1 MFNRKSL
8 YLFLGSITVCSLF
21 FQGLF
26 VYALSISV
34 IIIIIM
40 NRGIFY
46 TLKAN
51 KALINKNEI
60 KGYELLTKAYNV
72 GGVPLVVINGYI
84 YISLKFG
91 YTEIALEAIDK
102 VLNGKVHFKVKEG
115 GRNMILTQK
124 ALYLWQVG
132 DIEGGVNLLSEL
144 YENNYRTTI
153 FYGNLGCLL
162 YLSGDYDKA
171 EKICL
176 EAYEYG
182 AQDKVTLDN
191 LVAVYIKLDKWD
203 LAEKYYNELIDLNP
217 TFAEAFYHGAQIRQ
231 HQGNILEAV
240 DLVNRCK
247 EFKLYNISSITTQDI
262 DTLEDNLE
270 VK

>member
-1 MFNRKSL
+1 MFNRKSI
-8 YLFLGSITVCSLF
+8 YLFLGSSAVCSLF
-21 FQGLF
+21 IQGLF
-26 VYALSISV
+26 IYVLGVSIL
-34 IIIIIM
+34 IILIM

-51 KALINKNEI
+51 REFVKKNEV
-60 KGYELLTKAYNV
+60 KGYELLTKAYNA

-84 YISLKFG
+84 YISLKLG

-102 VLNGKVHFKVKEG
+102 VLSGKVHFKVKEG

-124 ALYLWQVG
+124 ALYLWQTD
-132 DIEGGVNLLSEL
+132 DIIGGVNLLNEL
-144 YENNYRTTI
+144 YENDYRTTI
-153 FYGNLGCLL
+153 FYGNFGCLL
-162 YLSGDYDKA
+162 YLNGDYEKA

-191 LVAVYIKLDKWD
+191 LVAVYIKLNKWD
-203 LAEKYYNELIDLNP
+203 LAEKYYLELVDLNP
-217 TFAEAFYHGAQIRQ
+217 TFAEAFYHGAQISLNK
-231 HQGNILEAV
+231 GNISEAT

-247 EFKLYNISSITTQDI
+247 EFKLNNVSSITGQDI
-262 DTLEDNLE
+262 STLEDNIE